1 MFFNLLKSI
10 SGMPDARICSSKIY
24 TVYAISTGVAV
35 YLLST
40 NVAKAEYIPTYGSAA
55 QCANSYS
62 QLGPD
67 QPYTT
72 PPNCKTFSQLQEE
85 AGSQPSESSV
95 VDTEDLSDSSVT
107 TNKIAD
113 GAVTSDKLADG
124 SVTTNKITDG
134 AVTSDKLADGSV
146 TSNKITDG
154 AVTSDKLADGS
165 VTSNKIT
172 DGAVTSDK
180 LADGS
185 VNQQHLGTDVHQLIN
200 NTYDQSVS
208 TAKSYTDQQ
217 VQKLRRASLGG
228 IALALAAQAPS
239 LESHR
244 DHSIAISLGHYANH
258 SAIAISATTRINPNA
273 QAYGV
278 VGAASGLNTG
288 GAIGI
293 QFGW

>member
-72 PPNCKTFSQLQEE
+72 PPICKTFSQLQEE

-95 VDTEDLSDSSVT
+95 VDTEDLSDGSVT

-146 TSNKITDG
+146 TTSKI
-154 AVTSDKLADGS
+154 AD
-165 VTSNKIT
+165 
-172 DGAVTSDK
+172 DAVTSDK

-185 VNQQHLGTDVHQLIN
+185 VNQQHLGTDVHQLLN

-217 VQKLRRASLGG
+217 VQKLRRESLGG